1 MIKSILMFICCY
13 IPWTVGLL
21 IIASTIHSII
31 SSFTSNDAVNDDI
44 SEEDE
49 YEE

>member
-1 MIKSILMFICCY
+1 MIKHALEFIFCY
-13 IPWTVGLL
+13 IPWAVGIL
-21 IIASTIHSII
+21 IIASTIHSFI
-31 SSFTSNDAVNDDI
+31 SSNDVVEDDT